1 MLKRRTTL
9 CDVRRWES
17 LQTIR
22 SKQGS
27 WNHGNVFTEPCR
39 SSKEAATNPCN
50 WGDEQIRCGSTH
62 FRNGIQAGG
71 SPEWLSRLLCHKS
84 NMTLTGPGQMLG
96 LPLSPNHAAFPSLG
110 MHMKLVP
117 YSHWGRSSG
126 LESCNEGVCVS
137 LSLYSNLGWQLFQPR
152 DLPRTACSARE
163 AMSLPQAVLAELPSL
178 PKPVPPES
186 QEKLREMGGI
196 KIK

>member
-1 MLKRRTTL
+1 MALDRNPRGKKHQKKTCLQKQQGQTCPLLKRRTTL

-17 LQTIR
+17 LQTIW

-27 WNHGNVFTEPCR
+27 WNHGNVFTEPCS

-62 FRNGIQAGG
+62 FRNGTQAGG
-71 SPEWLSRLLCHKS
+71 SPEWLSRLSCHKS
-84 NMTLTGPGQMLG
+84 NMPLTGPGQMLG

-117 YSHWGRSSG
+117 YSHCGRSSG
-126 LESCNEGVCVS
+126 LESCNEGGVS
-137 LSLYSNLGWQLFQPR
+137 LF
-152 DLPRTACSARE
+152 T
-163 AMSLPQAVLAELPSL
+163 V
-178 PKPVPPES
+178 
-186 QEKLREMGGI
+186 I
-196 KIK
+196 